1 MHIFF
6 AADNRSRLC
15 TKTILLNI
23 QKVIS
28 MKKKQ
33 VELTQEQCQ
42 EIIDQMTTRSFYR
55 SDKGNS
61 SDMENLQTME
71 SVGSSIDDILPEPLP
86 SVAKQAQTEAASS
99 VAEVAKEISPIVNAE
114 EQPPTPP
121 IQRRVSSKQ
130 RKLSLEEYRN
140 TFMRPYKIEDRK
152 PVFISGKLRKM
163 LDKFACKIG
172 EDRMSMSGL
181 LENIVRHH
189 IELYSEDFEHW
200 KGM

>member
-1 MHIFF
+1 M
-6 AADNRSRLC
+6 S
-15 TKTILLNI
+15 
-23 QKVIS
+23 
-28 MKKKQ
+28 KKQ
-33 VELTQEQCQ
+33 TLSKTELQE
-42 EIIDQMTTRSFYR
+42 MTGLDFSEQ
-55 SDKGNS
+55 NS
-61 SDMENLQTME
+61 QIEE
-71 SVGSSIDDILPEPLP
+71 SRKKSIDAALEDFFIENIKPRPIP
-86 SVAKQAQTEAASS
+86 SVAEQAQTEAVSS
-99 VAEVAKEISPIVNAE
+99 VTEETDEVLPTNVGEQ
-114 EQPPTPP
+114 QPPTPT

-189 IELYSEDFEHW
+189 IELYAEDFEHW

>member
-1 MHIFF
+1 
-6 AADNRSRLC
+6 
-15 TKTILLNI
+15 
-23 QKVIS
+23 

-71 SVGSSIDDILPEPLP
+71 SVESSIDDILPEPLP
-86 SVAKQAQTEAASS
+86 SAAKLIQTET
-99 VAEVAKEISPIVNAE
+99 VSPIPE
-114 EQPPTPP
+114 ETDEVLPINVVEQQPPTPP

-189 IELYSEDFEHW
+189 IELYAEDFEHW

>member
-1 MHIFF
+1 M
-6 AADNRSRLC
+6 S
-15 TKTILLNI
+15 
-23 QKVIS
+23 
-28 MKKKQ
+28 KKQ
-33 VELTQEQCQ
+33 TLSKAELQEMTGLDFSEQNSQVEE
-42 EIIDQMTTRSFYR
+42 RR
-55 SDKGNS
+55 KK
-61 SDMENLQTME
+61 
-71 SVGSSIDDILPEPLP
+71 SIDAALENFSIENIKPEPLP
-86 SVAKQAQTEAASS
+86 SVAEQAQTEAASS
-99 VAEVAKEISPIVNAE
+99 VTEDVDENPPTNVVE

-152 PVFISGKLRKM
+152 PVFISGKLRKI

>member
-6 AADNRSRLC
+6 AADNRSKLC
-15 TKTILLNI
+15 TKTIVLTFKTI
-23 QKVIS
+23 QKMS
-28 MKKKQ
+28 KKQ
-33 VELTQEQCQ
+33 TLSKTELQE
-42 EIIDQMTTRSFYR
+42 MTGLDFSEQ
-55 SDKGNS
+55 NS
-61 SDMENLQTME
+61 QIEE
-71 SVGSSIDDILPEPLP
+71 SRKKSIDAALEDFSIENIKPLP
-86 SVAKQAQTEAASS
+86 LLSVAEQAQTEAASS
-99 VAEVAKEISPIVNAE
+99 VAEVATEISPIVNAE
-114 EQPPTPP
+114 EQPPTSP

>member
-1 MHIFF
+1 MSKKETLSKAELQKMTGLDFSEQ
-6 AADNRSRLC
+6 NSQTEESR
-15 TKTILLNI
+15 
-23 QKVIS
+23 
-28 MKKKQ
+28 KK
-33 VELTQEQCQ
+33 
-42 EIIDQMTTRSFYR
+42 
-55 SDKGNS
+55 
-61 SDMENLQTME
+61 
-71 SVGSSIDDILPEPLP
+71 SIDAALENFSIENIKPHPLP
-86 SVAKQAQTEAASS
+86 SELKQAQTKAAPP
-99 VAEVAKEISPIVNAE
+99 VTEDVDEV
-114 EQPPTPP
+114 PPTNVTEEEPSAP
-121 IQRRVSSKQ
+121 TIQRRVSSKQ
-130 RKLSLEEYRN
+130 RKLSLEEYRK

>member
-1 MHIFF
+1 
-6 AADNRSRLC
+6 
-15 TKTILLNI
+15 
-23 QKVIS
+23 

-33 VELTQEQCQ
+33 FELTQEQHQ
-42 EIIDQMTTRSFYR
+42 EIIEKMTERSFYGGDADKQQKKVE
-55 SDKGNS
+55 SDAMA
-61 SDMENLQTME
+61 SDGLFTNEIT
-71 SVGSSIDDILPEPLP
+71 PEPI
-86 SVAKQAQTEAASS
+86 SQVAEQVQTEAETP
-99 VAEVAKEISPIVNAE
+99 VAEVTDEHPPTSVVE
-114 EQPPTPP
+114 EQPPAPT

>member
-1 MHIFF
+1 MGGVGGCSS
-6 AADNRSRLC
+6 AL
-15 TKTILLNI
+15 TIG
-23 QKVIS
+23 
-28 MKKKQ
+28 
-33 VELTQEQCQ
+33 
-42 EIIDQMTTRSFYR
+42 EI
-55 SDKGNS
+55 
-61 SDMENLQTME
+61 
-71 SVGSSIDDILPEPLP
+71 
-86 SVAKQAQTEAASS
+86 SVATSATEDAASVWACS
-99 VAEVAKEISPIVNAE
+99 VTEVTDEAPPTNVVEQ
-114 EQPPTPP
+114 QPPTPP

-189 IELYSEDFEHW
+189 IELYTEDFEHW

>member
-6 AADNRSRLC
+6 AAYNRSKLC

-42 EIIDQMTTRSFYR
+42 EIIDQMTTRSFYK
-55 SDKGNS
+55 SGTGKVHNAD
-61 SDMENLQTME
+61 ELQTEE
-71 SVGSSIDDILPEPLP
+71 SVESSIDDILPEPLP
-86 SVAKQAQTEAASS
+86 SAVKQIQTET
-99 VAEVAKEISPIVNAE
+99 VSPISEETDELLPTNVVE

>member
-1 MHIFF
+1 M
-6 AADNRSRLC
+6 S
-15 TKTILLNI
+15 
-23 QKVIS
+23 
-28 MKKKQ
+28 KKQ
-33 VELTQEQCQ
+33 TLSKTELQEMTGLDFSEQNSQVE
-42 EIIDQMTTRSFYR
+42 
-55 SDKGNS
+55 
-61 SDMENLQTME
+61 ENRKK
-71 SVGSSIDDILPEPLP
+71 SIDAALEDFSIENIKPLPLP
-86 SVAKQAQTEAASS
+86 SVAEQAQTEAVSS
-99 VAEVAKEISPIVNAE
+99 VAEVTDEVPPTNVVE
-114 EQPPTPP
+114 QQPPTPL

>member
-1 MHIFF
+1 M
-6 AADNRSRLC
+6 AAKETVLSVEPKPDEI
-15 TKTILLNI
+15 TPEDTE
-23 QKVIS
+23 
-28 MKKKQ
+28 
-33 VELTQEQCQ
+33 ELT
-42 EIIDQMTTRSFYR
+42 
-55 SDKGNS
+55 KVANS
-61 SDMENLQTME
+61 
-71 SVGSSIDDILPEPLP
+71 
-86 SVAKQAQTEAASS
+86 
-99 VAEVAKEISPIVNAE
+99 E
-114 EQPPTPP
+114 EQSPAPT

-140 TFMRPYKIEDRK
+140 TFMRPYRIEDRK

-189 IELYSEDFEHW
+189 IELYADDFEHW

>member
-1 MHIFF
+1 
-6 AADNRSRLC
+6 
-15 TKTILLNI
+15 
-23 QKVIS
+23 

-42 EIIDQMTTRSFYR
+42 EIIDKMTTRSFYK
-55 SDKGNS
+55 SGTGVVHNAD
-61 SDMENLQTME
+61 ELQTEE

-86 SVAKQAQTEAASS
+86 SVAEQTQTEAMPF
-99 VAEVAKEISPIVNAE
+99 VAEVADEV
-114 EQPPTPP
+114 PPTNVVEQQLPTP
-121 IQRRVSSKQ
+121 SIQRRVSSKQ
-130 RKLSLEEYRN
+130 RKLSLEEYRS

>member
-1 MHIFF
+1 ME
-6 AADNRSRLC
+6 DNS
-15 TKTILLNI
+15 
-23 QKVIS
+23 
-28 MKKKQ
+28 KKKN
-33 VELTQEQCQ
+33 V
-42 EIIDQMTTRSFYR
+42 DGVSGV
-55 SDKGNS
+55 SA
-61 SDMENLQTME
+61 
-71 SVGSSIDDILPEPLP
+71 SVGSAIGMVAGSFLDSELHAAENNTNPTNIVTQETVSEPEP
-86 SVAKQAQTEAASS
+86 
-99 VAEVAKEISPIVNAE
+99 EVTDETPPTNMVE
-114 EQPPTPP
+114 QQPPTPT

-189 IELYSEDFEHW
+189 IELYAEDFEHW

>member
-1 MHIFF
+1 
-6 AADNRSRLC
+6 
-15 TKTILLNI
+15 
-23 QKVIS
+23 
-28 MKKKQ
+28 MKKKEIKISNEEMM
-33 VELTQEQCQ
+33 ELMGLKRTSNSN
-42 EIIDQMTTRSFYR
+42 DD
-55 SDKGNS
+55 SDKTAI
-61 SDMENLQTME
+61 ELAIE
-71 SVGSSIDDILPEPLP
+71 KYAREEL
-86 SVAKQAQTEAASS
+86 A
-99 VAEVAKEISPIVNAE
+99 AKEAGLSAEPTPNEVTPEDTEELPKADNAE
-114 EQPPTPP
+114 DQPPIPT

>member
-1 MHIFF
+1 
-6 AADNRSRLC
+6 
-15 TKTILLNI
+15 
-23 QKVIS
+23 

-71 SVGSSIDDILPEPLP
+71 SVGTSIDDILLEPLP
-86 SVAKQAQTEAASS
+86 SVAKQAQAEAASS
-99 VAEVAKEISPIVNAE
+99 VAEVATEISPIVNVE
-114 EQPPTPP
+114 QQPPTPP

-130 RKLSLEEYRN
+130 RKLSLEEYRS
-140 TFMRPYKIEDRK
+140 TFMQPYKIEDRK

-189 IELYSEDFEHW
+189 IELYADDFEHW

>member
-6 AADNRSRLC
+6 AADNRSKLC

-86 SVAKQAQTEAASS
+86 SAVKHIQTDT
-99 VAEVAKEISPIVNAE
+99 VSPISE
-114 EQPPTPP
+114 ETDEVLPTNVVEQQPPTPP

>member
-1 MHIFF
+1 M
-6 AADNRSRLC
+6 S
-15 TKTILLNI
+15 
-23 QKVIS
+23 
-28 MKKKQ
+28 KKQ
-33 VELTQEQCQ
+33 TLSKTELQEMTGLDFSEQNSQVE
-42 EIIDQMTTRSFYR
+42 
-55 SDKGNS
+55 
-61 SDMENLQTME
+61 ENRKK
-71 SVGSSIDDILPEPLP
+71 SIDAALENFSIESIKPLPLP
-86 SVAKQAQTEAASS
+86 SVTEQAQTETESS
-99 VAEVAKEISPIVNAE
+99 VAEVTDDIPPTNVVE
-114 EQPPTPP
+114 EQPPTPT

-172 EDRMSMSGL
+172 ENRMSMSSL

>member
-1 MHIFF
+1 MHILF
-6 AADNRSRLC
+6 AADNRSKLC

-33 VELTQEQCQ
+33 VELTQEQCD
-42 EIIDQMTTRSFYR
+42 EIIEKMTARSFYK
-55 SDKGNS
+55 SDTGNAPNA
-61 SDMENLQTME
+61 EELQTE
-71 SVGSSIDDILPEPLP
+71 EPANSSIDDILPEPLP
-86 SVAKQAQTEAASS
+86 SAVKQIQTEP
-99 VAEVAKEISPIVNAE
+99 VSPISE
-114 EQPPTPP
+114 ETDEVLPTNVVEQQPPTPP

>member
-1 MHIFF
+1 M
-6 AADNRSRLC
+6 S
-15 TKTILLNI
+15 
-23 QKVIS
+23 
-28 MKKKQ
+28 KKETLSKAELQEMTGLDFSEQNSQ
-33 VELTQEQCQ
+33 VE
-42 EIIDQMTTRSFYR
+42 
-55 SDKGNS
+55 
-61 SDMENLQTME
+61 ENRKK
-71 SVGSSIDDILPEPLP
+71 SIDAALENFSIENIKPLPLP
-86 SVAKQAQTEAASS
+86 SVTEQAQTEAVSS
-99 VAEVAKEISPIVNAE
+99 VAEVIDEVPPTNVAE
-114 EQPPTPP
+114 EQPPTPI

>member
-1 MHIFF
+1 
-6 AADNRSRLC
+6 
-15 TKTILLNI
+15 
-23 QKVIS
+23 
-28 MKKKQ
+28 MKRKL

-42 EIIDQMTTRSFYR
+42 EVIEKMAERSFYK
-55 SDKGNS
+55 SGTGKAHNA
-61 SDMENLQTME
+61 EELQTEE
-71 SVGSSIDDILPEPLP
+71 SVESSIDDILPEPLP
-86 SVAKQAQTEAASS
+86 SVAKQAQTEAVTS
-99 VAEVAKEISPIVNAE
+99 VTEVTEDVPPTNVVE
-114 EQPPTPP
+114 EQPPTQP

-152 PVFISGKLRKM
+152 PVFISGRLRKM

>member
-1 MHIFF
+1 M
-6 AADNRSRLC
+6 S
-15 TKTILLNI
+15 
-23 QKVIS
+23 
-28 MKKKQ
+28 KKQ
-33 VELTQEQCQ
+33 TLSKTELQEMTGLDFSEQNSQVE
-42 EIIDQMTTRSFYR
+42 
-55 SDKGNS
+55 
-61 SDMENLQTME
+61 ENRKK
-71 SVGSSIDDILPEPLP
+71 SIDAALENFSIENIKPLPLP
-86 SVAKQAQTEAASS
+86 SVTEQAQTEAVSS
-99 VAEVAKEISPIVNAE
+99 VAEVIDEVPPTNVAE
-114 EQPPTPP
+114 EQPPTPI

>member
-6 AADNRSRLC
+6 ATDNRSKLC
-15 TKTILLNI
+15 TKTIVLTFKTI
-23 QKVIS
+23 QKMS
-28 MKKKQ
+28 KKQ
-33 VELTQEQCQ
+33 TLSKTELQEMTGLDFSEQNSQVE
-42 EIIDQMTTRSFYR
+42 
-55 SDKGNS
+55 
-61 SDMENLQTME
+61 E
-71 SVGSSIDDILPEPLP
+71 SRKKSIDAALEDFSIENIKPLPLP
-86 SVAKQAQTEAASS
+86 SVAEQAQTEAVPS
-99 VAEVAKEISPIVNAE
+99 VTEETDEVLPTNVV
-114 EQPPTPP
+114 EQQPSAPT

-152 PVFISGKLRKM
+152 PVFISGKLRKT

>member
-1 MHIFF
+1 MSKKETLSKAELQEMTALDFSEQ
-6 AADNRSRLC
+6 NSQTEESR
-15 TKTILLNI
+15 
-23 QKVIS
+23 
-28 MKKKQ
+28 KK
-33 VELTQEQCQ
+33 
-42 EIIDQMTTRSFYR
+42 
-55 SDKGNS
+55 
-61 SDMENLQTME
+61 
-71 SVGSSIDDILPEPLP
+71 SIDAALENFSIENIKPLPLP
-86 SVAKQAQTEAASS
+86 SVSKQVQTEAEPS
-99 VAEVAKEISPIVNAE
+99 VTEVADEV
-114 EQPPTPP
+114 PPTNVVEEHLLVSTPT

-130 RKLSLEEYRN
+130 RKLSLEEYRS

-152 PVFISGKLRKM
+152 PVFISSKLRKM

>member
-1 MHIFF
+1 M
-6 AADNRSRLC
+6 S
-15 TKTILLNI
+15 
-23 QKVIS
+23 
-28 MKKKQ
+28 KKQ
-33 VELTQEQCQ
+33 TLSKTELQEMTGLDFSEQNSQ
-42 EIIDQMTTRSFYR
+42 IEESRKKGIDAALEDFSI
-55 SDKGNS
+55 
-61 SDMENLQTME
+61 ENIKPL
-71 SVGSSIDDILPEPLP
+71 PLP
-86 SVAKQAQTEAASS
+86 SVAEQAQTEVVPS
-99 VAEVAKEISPIVNAE
+99 VAEVATEISPIVNAE

-172 EDRMSMSGL
+172 EDRMSLSGL

>member
-1 MHIFF
+1 
-6 AADNRSRLC
+6 
-15 TKTILLNI
+15 
-23 QKVIS
+23 

-33 VELTQEQCQ
+33 VELTQEQSQ
-42 EIIDQMTTRSFYR
+42 EIIDQMTTRSFYK
-55 SDKGNS
+55 SGTGKVHNAD
-61 SDMENLQTME
+61 ELQTEE
-71 SVGSSIDDILPEPLP
+71 SVESFIDDILPEPLP
-86 SVAKQAQTEAASS
+86 SAVKQIQTET
-99 VAEVAKEISPIVNAE
+99 VSPISEETDELLPTNVVE

-200 KGM
+200 KGMYPLNPFYLRTIPTVFHFEALKID

>member
-1 MHIFF
+1 MSKKETLIK
-6 AADNRSRLC
+6 AEL
-15 TKTILLNI
+15 
-23 QKVIS
+23 QKMTGLDFS
-28 MKKKQ
+28 EQNLQ
-33 VELTQEQCQ
+33 VEDCRKKS
-42 EIIDQMTTRSFYR
+42 IDAALDNFSI
-55 SDKGNS
+55 
-61 SDMENLQTME
+61 E
-71 SVGSSIDDILPEPLP
+71 SVKPLPLP
-86 SVAKQAQTEAASS
+86 SVAEQVQTEAESP
-99 VAEVAKEISPIVNAE
+99 VAEVAEENPPTNVAE
-114 EQPPTPP
+114 EQPPAPT

-189 IELYSEDFEHW
+189 IELYADDFEHW

>member
-1 MHIFF
+1 
-6 AADNRSRLC
+6 
-15 TKTILLNI
+15 
-23 QKVIS
+23 
-28 MKKKQ
+28 MKKKEIKISNEEMM
-33 VELTQEQCQ
+33 ELMGLKRTSNS
-42 EIIDQMTTRSFYR
+42 DDD
-55 SDKGNS
+55 SDKTAIDLAIEKYSKEELAAKETEQPDEPTTGEDTP
-61 SDMENLQTME
+61 SDSE
-71 SVGSSIDDILPEPLP
+71 G
-86 SVAKQAQTEAASS
+86 
-99 VAEVAKEISPIVNAE
+99 VAEVVVE
-114 EQPPTPP
+114 EPPSVPS

-140 TFMRPYKIEDRK
+140 AFMRPYKIEDRK

>member
-1 MHIFF
+1 
-6 AADNRSRLC
+6 
-15 TKTILLNI
+15 
-23 QKVIS
+23 

-42 EIIDQMTTRSFYR
+42 EIIDQMTTRSFYK
-55 SDKGNS
+55 SGTGKVHNAD
-61 SDMENLQTME
+61 ELQTEE
-71 SVGSSIDDILPEPLP
+71 SVESSIDDILPEPLP
-86 SVAKQAQTEAASS
+86 SVAEQAQTEAVLS
-99 VAEVAKEISPIVNAE
+99 VAEVTDEVLLTNVV
-114 EQPPTPP
+114 EQQLPTPS
-121 IQRRVSSKQ
+121 IQRRVSSRQ

-189 IELYSEDFEHW
+189 IELYSDDFEHW

>member
-1 MHIFF
+1 
-6 AADNRSRLC
+6 
-15 TKTILLNI
+15 
-23 QKVIS
+23 

-42 EIIDQMTTRSFYR
+42 EIIDQMTARPFYK
-55 SDKGNS
+55 SGTGKVHNAD
-61 SDMENLQTME
+61 ELQTEE
-71 SVGSSIDDILPEPLP
+71 SVGLSIDDILPEPLP
-86 SVAKQAQTEAASS
+86 SVAKQAQTEAVPS
-99 VAEVAKEISPIVNAE
+99 VTEMTDEVPPTNVVE
-114 EQPPTPP
+114 EQPSAPP

-189 IELYSEDFEHW
+189 IDLYSEDFEHW
-200 KGM
+200 KWM

>member
-6 AADNRSRLC
+6 AADSRSRLC

-42 EIIDQMTTRSFYR
+42 EIIDQMTTRSFYK
-55 SDKGNS
+55 SGTGKVHNAD
-61 SDMENLQTME
+61 ELQTEE
-71 SVGSSIDDILPEPLP
+71 SVESSIDDILPEPLP
-86 SVAKQAQTEAASS
+86 SAAKLIQTET
-99 VAEVAKEISPIVNAE
+99 VSPIPE
-114 EQPPTPP
+114 ETDEVLPINVVEQQPLIPP
-121 IQRRVSSKQ
+121 IHRRVSSKQ

>member
-1 MHIFF
+1 M
-6 AADNRSRLC
+6 S
-15 TKTILLNI
+15 
-23 QKVIS
+23 
-28 MKKKQ
+28 KKQ
-33 VELTQEQCQ
+33 TLSKAELQEMTGLDFSEQNSQVEE
-42 EIIDQMTTRSFYR
+42 RR
-55 SDKGNS
+55 KK
-61 SDMENLQTME
+61 
-71 SVGSSIDDILPEPLP
+71 SIDAALENFSIENIKPEPLP
-86 SVAKQAQTEAASS
+86 SVAEQAQTEAASS
-99 VAEVAKEISPIVNAE
+99 VTEDVDENPPTNVVD
-114 EQPPTPP
+114 EQPPTPFV
-121 IQRRVSSKQ
+121 QRRVSSKQ

>member
-1 MHIFF
+1 
-6 AADNRSRLC
+6 
-15 TKTILLNI
+15 
-23 QKVIS
+23 

-86 SVAKQAQTEAASS
+86 SAAKLIQTET
-99 VAEVAKEISPIVNAE
+99 VSPIPE
-114 EQPPTPP
+114 ETDEVLPTNVVEQQPPTSP

-189 IELYSEDFEHW
+189 IELYSLDFEHW

>member
-1 MHIFF
+1 M
-6 AADNRSRLC
+6 
-15 TKTILLNI
+15 LNI

-99 VAEVAKEISPIVNAE
+99 VAEVATEISPIVNAE
-114 EQPPTPP
+114 EQPPTSP

-152 PVFISGKLRKM
+152 PVFISSKLRKM

>member
-1 MHIFF
+1 M
-6 AADNRSRLC
+6 S
-15 TKTILLNI
+15 
-23 QKVIS
+23 
-28 MKKKQ
+28 KKQ
-33 VELTQEQCQ
+33 TLSKTELQE
-42 EIIDQMTTRSFYR
+42 MTGLDFSEQ
-55 SDKGNS
+55 NS
-61 SDMENLQTME
+61 QIEESRKKSVDAALEDVSIENIKPL
-71 SVGSSIDDILPEPLP
+71 PLP
-86 SVAKQAQTEAASS
+86 SIAEQTQTEAMPF
-99 VAEVAKEISPIVNAE
+99 VAEVADEA
-114 EQPPTPP
+114 PPTNVVEQQLPTP
-121 IQRRVSSKQ
+121 SIQRRVSSKQ

-189 IELYSEDFEHW
+189 IELYAEDFEYW

>member
-1 MHIFF
+1 
-6 AADNRSRLC
+6 
-15 TKTILLNI
+15 
-23 QKVIS
+23 
-28 MKKKQ
+28 MKRKL

-42 EIIDQMTTRSFYR
+42 EVIEKMAERSFYK
-55 SDKGNS
+55 SGTGKVHNA
-61 SDMENLQTME
+61 EELQTE
-71 SVGSSIDDILPEPLP
+71 DSLESSIDDILPEPLP
-86 SVAKQAQTEAASS
+86 SVAKQAQTEAVPS
-99 VAEVAKEISPIVNAE
+99 VVEVADEVTPTNVVE
-114 EQPPTPP
+114 EQPPTPT

-189 IELYSEDFEHW
+189 IELYADDFEHW

>member
-1 MHIFF
+1 M
-6 AADNRSRLC
+6 S
-15 TKTILLNI
+15 
-23 QKVIS
+23 
-28 MKKKQ
+28 KKQ
-33 VELTQEQCQ
+33 ILSKTELQEMTGLDFSEQNSQVE
-42 EIIDQMTTRSFYR
+42 
-55 SDKGNS
+55 
-61 SDMENLQTME
+61 E
-71 SVGSSIDDILPEPLP
+71 SRKKSIDVALEDFSIENIKPLPLP
-86 SVAKQAQTEAASS
+86 SVAEQAQTEAASS
-99 VAEVAKEISPIVNAE
+99 VAEVTDEVPSTNVVE
-114 EQPPTPP
+114 EQPPTLP

-189 IELYSEDFEHW
+189 IELYAEDFEHW

>member
-1 MHIFF
+1 MSKKEI
-6 AADNRSRLC
+6 
-15 TKTILLNI
+15 K
-23 QKVIS
+23 IS
-28 MKKKQ
+28 NEEMM
-33 VELTQEQCQ
+33 ELMGLKRTPAS
-42 EIIDQMTTRSFYR
+42 DDD
-55 SDKGNS
+55 SDKTAIELAIEKYS
-61 SDMENLQTME
+61 KEEL
-71 SVGSSIDDILPEPLP
+71 
-86 SVAKQAQTEAASS
+86 A
-99 VAEVAKEISPIVNAE
+99 AKETELSAEATTDEITPDATEKLPKVDNAE
-114 EQPPTPP
+114 EQPPAPT

-130 RKLSLEEYRN
+130 RRLSLEEYRN

>member
-42 EIIDQMTTRSFYR
+42 EIIDQMTTRSFYG

-71 SVGSSIDDILPEPLP
+71 PVGSSIDDILPEPLP

-99 VAEVAKEISPIVNAE
+99 VAEVATEISPIVNAE

-189 IELYSEDFEHW
+189 IELYAEDFEHW